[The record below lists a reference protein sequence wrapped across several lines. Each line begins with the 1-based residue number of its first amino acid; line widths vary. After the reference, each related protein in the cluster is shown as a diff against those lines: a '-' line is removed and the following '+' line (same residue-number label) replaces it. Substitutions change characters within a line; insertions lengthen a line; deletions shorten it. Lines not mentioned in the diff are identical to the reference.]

1 MSNGIYVA
9 LSGAVAQSTAL
20 DVAANNIANA
30 NTTGYHAERMRFSQ
44 TLAKAK
50 DSKFV
55 TASSGITDNTPG
67 TSTPTGNPLDAA
79 IQGDGYFTVA
89 GPGGQQRYTRDGS
102 FRLDGKG
109 QLTTT
114 DGHTVLGTN
123 GKPLVVPA
131 DAGATSLAPD
141 GTLSAGDQTIGKIA
155 MVKFDPKNMT
165 REGASLFAATGKP
178 TTTGDA
184 PTIAPGSVE
193 SANFNVVHGVVDL
206 VRISRNYE
214 ALHKMIESYKDMDS
228 AAAKISSEG

>member
-44 TLAKAK
+44 VLSKAK
-50 DSKFV
+50 DSRFV
-55 TASSGITDNTPG
+55 TATSGITDNVPG

-79 IQGDGYFTVA
+79 IQGDGYFTVR
-89 GPGGQQRYTRDGS
+89 GPGNQQRYTRDGS

-114 DGHTVLGTN
+114 DGHVVLDKK
-123 GKPLVVPA
+123 GKPLVVPPDTA
-131 DAGATSLAPD
+131 NVSLSPD
-141 GTLSAGDQTIGKIA
+141 GTLSAGDQQIGQIA
-155 MVKFDPKNMT
+155 MVKFDPQSVK
-165 REGASLFAATGKP
+165 REGASLFSATGKP
-178 TTTGDA
+178 LAGEA

-214 ALHKMIESYKDMDS
+214 ALHKMIESYKDMDG
-228 AAAKISSEG
+228 AAAKISDGG

>member
-9 LSGAVAQSTAL
+9 LSGAMAQSTAL

-30 NTTGYHAERMRFSQ
+30 NTSGYHAERMRFSQ
-44 TLAKAK
+44 VLSKAK

-55 TASSGITDNTPG
+55 TATSGITDNAPG
-67 TSTPTGNPLDAA
+67 TSTPTGNPLDAS

-89 GPGGQQRYTRDGS
+89 GAGGQQRYTRDGS

-109 QLTTT
+109 QLATS
-114 DGHTVLGTN
+114 DGHVVLDTK
-123 GKPLVVPA
+123 GKPLVVPP
-131 DAGATSLAPD
+131 DSENVSLSPD
-141 GTLSAGDQTIGKIA
+141 GTLSAGDQQLGKIA
-155 MVKFDPKNMT
+155 LVKLDPKNLK
-165 REGASLFAATGKP
+165 REGASLFSATGKP
-178 TTTGDA
+178 LAGPA

-214 ALHKMIESYKDMDS
+214 ALHKMIESYKDMDG
-228 AAAKISSEG
+228 AAAKISDGG

>member
-1 MSNGIYVA
+1 VA
-9 LSGAVAQSTAL
+9 LSGAMAQSTAL

-44 TLAKAK
+44 VLSKAK

-55 TASSGITDNTPG
+55 TATSGITDNVPG
-67 TSTPTGNPLDAA
+67 TSTPTGNPLDAS
-79 IQGDGYFTVA
+79 IQGDGYFTVR

-114 DGHTVLGTN
+114 DGHVVLDKK
-123 GKPLVVPA
+123 GKPLVVPPDTA
-131 DAGATSLAPD
+131 NVSLAPD
-141 GTLSAGDQTIGKIA
+141 GTLSAGDQAIGQIS
-155 MVKFDPKNMT
+155 MVKFDPKNVT

-178 TTTGDA
+178 LGGEA

-193 SANFNVVHGVVDL
+193 SANFNVVHGIVDL

-214 ALHKMIESYKDMDS
+214 ALHKMIESYKDMDG
-228 AAAKISSEG
+228 AAAKISDGG